1 MPISPVFAVEQISGI
16 ASSRS
21 RPPVRPSINPFSLK
35 PLSKEGGN
43 TVGTDIKEAVRLTL
57 TRYEK
62 VLAGDKTG
70 WEGRC
75 LMCDYQSTLAQS
87 AICRGCPLEGCT
99 QGKFPYFGAI
109 KDLHFISPGLQQ
121 EQWDY
126 ICDHWLG
133 PKACQ
138 EISQEARVTWLL
150 KERHG
155 ELKEQL
161 AEWL

>member
-1 MPISPVFAVEQISGI
+1 M
-16 ASSRS
+16 
-21 RPPVRPSINPFSLK
+21 
-35 PLSKEGGN
+35 
-43 TVGTDIKEAVRLTL
+43 GTDIKEAVRLTL

-75 LMCDYQSTLAQS
+75 LMCDYQSTLDQS
-87 AICRGCPLEGCT
+87 AICRGGPLEGCT

-126 ICDHWLG
+126 ICDLWLG